1 MIVKIIC
8 IFLAVVCAVIAFS
21 AKKILERVLKR
32 EPDEKEIVLLKAVML
47 LACIAIAMTMIL
59 PDYM

>member
-1 MIVKIIC
+1 MKIIC
-8 IFLAVVCAVIAFS
+8 IILAVVCAIIAFC